1 MTTNTELK
9 LHINTLR
16 KIVKKAGY
24 GNGFGWA
31 NKSDRYR
38 SASANFEYAGFNSYH
53 DNTNGYIRYTG
64 NRERFEVV
72 MLKMRLW
79 LVENGY
85 TYELLQHR
93 NSLGD
98 MQTTGIKITSL
109 PASEMAA

>member
-1 MTTNTELK
+1 MNTTTM
-9 LHINTLR
+9 HINTLR
-16 KIVKKAGY
+16 TIVKKAGM
-24 GNGFGWA
+24 GNGFGWS
-31 NKSDRYR
+31 NKSERYR
-38 SASANFEYAGFNSYH
+38 SYAANFEYAGFNSYQ

-64 NRERFEVV
+64 NPEKFEVA

-98 MQTTGIKITSL
+98 LQTTGIKITSL
-109 PASEMAA
+109 PASQIAV